1 MLGPFDKTL
10 EFYAESRYDKRQNLP
25 VKKER
30 IFLAALILL
39 GTVLVLVLSYVLFG
53 RSLEKAWGLDPKAE
67 TPAYDKFDRKDYVS
81 AAPGILLGHH
91 VASIAGALVVFAPVL
106 AAKTGWLPALLWCVL
121 GGVVFGAVLDF
132 GSLVA
137 SLRQEGKSL
146 GEVLRRYVSPR
157 AQKLYIVHALVVLVL
172 FVAFLTAVAANSF
185 ASAGGIVTLGEVQ
198 VSAGAAS
205 GTTAILFVLLAL
217 LFSFL
222 VYRKNLPMGAMIALG
237 VVGIALCVLGG
248 MNFGLNLPAF
258 VWVALIAVYAI
269 VASQLPVWTLL
280 QSRDFLSSILL
291 GGMLLLGAVSVVVAS
306 LGGHAQLTVPAL
318 AADWT
323 DGNWSS
329 ALVLVLAGTGAS
341 GFHALVASGTSAKQ
355 LGNEKHAKLIGFGG
369 MLLTVLVSVLALLA
383 AATLPEGFDAANPAQ
398 GFAAGLATL
407 FSIMLGGDG
416 TAVASGVV
424 YELWILTVTVFAM
437 TSLDTAVRLGR
448 YLLVEL
454 FNPEGLRKKEMTPL
468 QKTMTRP
475 LTGALVVAV
484 SGCALGLLPRM
495 GQMLPSLAA
504 ADLLL
509 AAVCLMAVA
518 VWLDG
523 RGLKSGAVRVLAV
536 VLLVVAIVD
545 QVLTGVSLGGDVLAL
560 VCELLPGGLGLVIA
574 GAILPALFRK
584 PKPAGDTAEEE

>member
-1 MLGPFDKTL
+1 M
-10 EFYAESRYDKRQNLP
+10 
-25 VKKER
+25 
-30 IFLAALILL
+30 
-39 GTVLVLVLSYVLFG
+39 LVLIVCYVLFG
-53 RSLEKAWGLDPKAE
+53 RSWEKSWGLDPGAE

-106 AAKTGWLPALLWCVL
+106 AVKTGWLGALVWCVL
-121 GGVVFGAVLDF
+121 GGVIFGAVLDF

-137 SLRQEGKSL
+137 SLRHEGKSL

-157 AQKLYIVHALVVLVL
+157 AQKLYIVYALVVLVL
-172 FVAFLTAVAANSF
+172 FVAFLTAVAADSF
-185 ASAGGIVTLGEVQ
+185 ASAGGIVALGEAQ

-205 GTTAILFVLLAL
+205 GSTAILFVLLAL

-222 VYRKNLPMGAMIALG
+222 VYRKNLPMGAMVVLG

-248 MNFGLNLPAF
+248 MNLGLNLPAF
-258 VWVALIAVYAI
+258 VWVALIAVYAV

-280 QSRDFLSSILL
+280 QSRDFLSAILL
-291 GGMLLLGAVSVVVAS
+291 GAMLLLGVVSVVGAS
-306 LGGHAQLTVPAL
+306 LGGKAPLTVPLL

-323 DGNWSS
+323 DGNWSG

-341 GFHALVASGTSAKQ
+341 GFHALVAAGTSAKQ
-355 LGNEKHAKLIGFGG
+355 LGNEKHARLIGYGG

-407 FSIMLGGDG
+407 FAVLLGGDG
-416 TAVASGVV
+416 AVVASGVV
-424 YELWILTVTVFAM
+424 YELWLLTVTVFAM

-475 LTGALVVAV
+475 LTGALLVAV
-484 SGCALGLLPRM
+484 PGCALGLLPRM
-495 GQMLPSLAA
+495 GEMLPALAA

-518 VWLDG
+518 VWLNA
-523 RGLKSGAVRVLAV
+523 RGLKSGAVRTLAML
-536 VLLVVAIVD
+536 LLVIAVAD
-545 QVLTGVSLGGDVLAL
+545 QVLTGASIGADPMAL
-560 VCELLPGGLGLVIA
+560 VCELFPGGLGLVTA
-574 GAILPALFRK
+574 GAILPALLRK
-584 PKPAGDTAEEE
+584 PKSASDPAEEG